1 MSNIDKQALLVS
13 KAKVSVFTMGYIS
26 QFEAS
31 EIDSDD
37 IDLRFEV
44 DGVETGTTVSIVDEC
59 GHAAQI
65 ITALLDELEHY
76 KSREERVT
84 KLVMD
89 NSTSWDALYKKLEAA
104 EKRTAELERAN
115 AAQDDHINQQ
125 QDRIDVLEKRNAEL
139 GKYAGEMERYCIAY
153 MEWSNKTDWVQ
164 GDKRFDVV
172 HPLGKH
178 RADILGEYIK
188 HLEREKD
195 AIEAVALALRDDMR
209 DVREKLEDAERRIAE
224 TDQLNAELTARI
236 EPMDRRIA
244 ELERSETQLINER
257 DSAES
262 ALNDAYK
269 AVMGQAPEWSNW
281 LNFENAIDEIELAC
295 ELWRNQTDDVIQ
307 FRQRIQELEA
317 KLETADR
324 LQDGA
329 FRDGL
334 KAGFSYGQT
343 DDQSGFTQCMSAYST
358 TPASLL
364 PDGLIRA
371 VHFYE
376 QVKREN
382 PPVETGAWK
391 DAIDWVLKEAR
402 LAASTLESSR
412 EHEVISQQEKA

>member
-1 MSNIDKQALLVS
+1 MSNIDKQALRERYSPKPAPECHICGAEMTIQRMSAGRITYGCTGATYDDKGCHYAEGRSIADDHYEQSRVTVVDVS
-13 KAKVSVFTMGYIS
+13 DPDVLG
-26 QFEAS
+26 
-31 EIDSDD
+31 
-37 IDLRFEV
+37 
-44 DGVETGTTVSIVDEC
+44 
-59 GHAAQI
+59 
-65 ITALLDELEHY
+65 LLDELE
-76 KSREERVT
+76 KT
-84 KLVMD
+84 Q
-89 NSTSWDALYKKLEAA
+89 
-104 EKRTAELERAN
+104 RAN
-115 AAQDDHINQQ
+115 VAQDDHINQQ
-125 QDRIDVLEKRNAEL
+125 QDRIEQLEK
-139 GKYAGEMERYCIAY
+139 GH
-153 MEWSNKTDWVQ
+153 Q
-164 GDKRFDVV
+164 
-172 HPLGKH
+172 
-178 RADILGEYIK
+178 
-188 HLEREKD
+188 
-195 AIEAVALALRDDMR
+195 EAAKQINSWRRLA
-209 DVREKLEDAERRIAE
+209 KQNIAERGKDISELEAARQRIAE
-224 TDQLNAELTARI
+224 LTDQKATWVSWAENASGMVDMLRL
-236 EPMDRRIA
+236 RIA
-244 ELERSETQLINER
+244 ELEHSETQLINER

-281 LNFENAIDEIELAC
+281 FSFENAIDEIELVC